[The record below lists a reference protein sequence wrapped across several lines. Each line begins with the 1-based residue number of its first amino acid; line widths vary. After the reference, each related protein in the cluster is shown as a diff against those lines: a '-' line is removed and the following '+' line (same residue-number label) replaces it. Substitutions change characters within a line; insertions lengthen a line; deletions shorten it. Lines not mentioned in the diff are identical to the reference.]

1 MQEKQKQDTE
11 IHILQDQLKDYCE
24 SGICPMHMPGHK
36 RSLSPVP
43 GLPYD
48 WDITEVEGMDDLH
61 QAEGILKD
69 AMDRTRDLVGSRRT
83 WYLVGGSTC
92 GNLAMM
98 YAVLPRGS
106 EVIIARNCHKSV
118 FHGAELLDLHV
129 HWLMPEMV
137 PDFDIPGS
145 VRKEK
150 VEELLLRYP
159 DSRAV
164 LLTSPTY
171 EGIVSDIRKIAEI
184 VHRKGKLLLVDEA
197 HGAHFG
203 LFRESG
209 FDGFPDSAVHLGADV
224 VVQSAHKTLPSLTQ
238 TALLHLGSDRVS
250 EAAIEQGLAV
260 FETSSPSYPLLASL
274 DGCTGL
280 LKKQGK
286 ELFENWIRNRNRLW
300 EKAAGWK
307 NLRILGRAEQDKA
320 GSKEIFLL
328 DPGKIFIRDVRGE
341 RSGAEL
347 AELLRKYEKIE
358 PEMCCGQNVLY
369 MTSCADTKETW
380 ERLATALDHLN
391 HFLIPVEDRE
401 EEAICRPL
409 FPPSSL
415 EEGQAK
421 DPSWWTAPGEQP
433 AEEKGRPQGDFALF
447 PLEEGQENRQEIS
460 LAEAAER
467 ALHGECRKISLAE
480 AEGRISAE
488 YVMAYPPG
496 IPLLIPGERIRAED
510 IRAIRQ
516 LAGGGGRI
524 QRSAHGRILDNAEE
538 IYVI

>member
-1 MQEKQKQDTE
+1 MQEDQKKSE
-11 IHILQDQLKDYCE
+11 GIHILQDQLRDYCG

-36 RSLSPVP
+36 RALAPVP

-48 WDITEVEGMDDLH
+48 WDLTEVEGVDDLH
-61 QAEGILKD
+61 HAEGILKA

-98 YAVLPRGS
+98 YAALPKGS
-106 EVIIARNCHKSV
+106 EVIIAGNCHKSV
-118 FHGAELLDLHV
+118 FHGAELLDLKV
-129 HWLMPEMV
+129 HWLMPEAV
-137 PDFDIPGS
+137 PEFDIAGS
-145 VRKEK
+145 VRKER

-159 DSRAV
+159 ASRAV

-171 EGIVSDIRKIAEI
+171 EGIVSDIRGISEI
-184 VHRKGKLLLVDEA
+184 VHREGKLLLVDEA

-238 TALLHLGSDRVS
+238 TAFLHLCS
-250 EAAIEQGLAV
+250 ERIREEAIEQGLSV

-280 LKKQGK
+280 LRKQGK
-286 ELFENWIRNRNRLW
+286 ELFENWLRNRNRLW
-300 EKAAGWK
+300 EQAAGWK
-307 NLRILGRAEQDKA
+307 NLCILGQTGQRFETPADAADFASARYKNGGENPE
-320 GSKEIFLL
+320 SLFRL
-328 DPGKIFIRDVRGE
+328 DPGKLLIRDARG
-341 RSGAEL
+341 RYSGKEL

-369 MTSCADTKETW
+369 MTSCADTEENW
-380 ERLATALDHLN
+380 ERLTTALDHLN
-391 HFLIPVEDRE
+391 RFLVPTKNKAD
-401 EEAICRPL
+401 
-409 FPPSSL
+409 
-415 EEGQAK
+415 
-421 DPSWWTAPGEQP
+421 
-433 AEEKGRPQGDFALF
+433 
-447 PLEEGQENRQEIS
+447 
-460 LAEAAER
+460 EAACRKAEPEGASDEDESPGGLQKQREMVSPEKRQVLSLSEAAGR
-467 ALHGECRKISLAE
+467 ALHGDCERISLSA

-496 IPLLIPGERIRAED
+496 IPILVPGERIGEEEIQK
-510 IRAIRQ
+510 IRRLLRESGHIQ
-516 LAGGGGRI
+516 CSAGGE
-524 QRSAHGRILDNAEE
+524 ILDNAEE